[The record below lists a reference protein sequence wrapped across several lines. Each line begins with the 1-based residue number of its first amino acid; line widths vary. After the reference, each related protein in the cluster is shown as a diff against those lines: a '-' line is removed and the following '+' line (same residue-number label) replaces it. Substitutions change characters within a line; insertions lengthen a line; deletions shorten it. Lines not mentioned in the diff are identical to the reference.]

1 MYLIKTFGLL
11 IASLLILS
19 VNTVLA
25 SESLSSVPTS
35 VRDACKEKIR
45 ERFHAMGEKLY
56 TSSMDLLDVN
66 DAFIVGADIELK
78 GPVQCTYLQI
88 VSSAENQKIATET
101 FNYGDFE
108 NSWHEAFKKVSQTHF
123 SPYFMKLPLRSL
135 YQTDSV
141 WRKRI
146 GAFDDKN
153 EKGRQISDSIKLNTS
168 FTKNGYQITPIL
180 DIQFIF
186 KIAIREDKTNTIS
199 EIAVDFSDG
208 RKTNGEINV
217 KRVGPGFGQ
226 PVISES
232 VDMKAGKSKEPINE
246 LAHGDYR
253 VTYHDAFCGCEGVVE
268 EDEALDF
275 WKKKSPKLKY
285 TVHSI
290 PAKVVG
296 IVKDPDSKEPVK
308 DKDVTLVPLCVEA
321 DMKTISPVKTNSS
334 GAFVFPVV
342 PKGVYTLQVDGTDIQ
357 TIQNCDFKSK
367 TLDLGTLFFRNI
379 VTYDITLELDCLN
392 DPTCA
397 IEATA
402 EWKGVRFKYTYGIHP
417 DEKEKALESPLSTR
431 SVDFLEEQ
439 TKAEEIPIIES
450 RLWNLIVISDTVPA
464 DNVQMLR
471 HAYGFHCCANH
482 TRGNDAFSATATRN
496 DPIFFP
502 PELALPPYNK
512 IEPHTLFLTWGI
524 DFDCHAPDDEVNI
537 QVFPGASEFP
547 TGLDEFS
554 ESPLVVDAKVT
565 PQIIDYIRKGKETFS
580 VTYSWQKGEAN
591 KKYKLYFKKVK
602 E

>member
-1 MYLIKTFGLL
+1 MQGIKAYGFLIV
-11 IASLLILS
+11 SLLIVS

-25 SESLSSVPTS
+25 GEPLSSVPSS

-45 ERFHAMGEKLY
+45 ERFHVMGEKLY

-78 GPVQCTYLQI
+78 GPVQCTYLKI
-88 VSSAENQKIATET
+88 VSSTENQRIETET
-101 FNYGDFE
+101 FSYKDFE
-108 NSWHEAFKKVSQTHF
+108 NSWHEAFQQVSRTHF

-135 YQTDSV
+135 YQTGSV

-146 GAFDDKN
+146 GAFDDDN
-153 EKGRQISDSIKLNTS
+153 EKGRIISDSIKLNTS
-168 FTKNGYQITPIL
+168 FTKNGYQITPKL

-199 EIAVDFSDG
+199 DITIDFSDG
-208 RKTNGEINV
+208 RKTNGEINL

-226 PVISES
+226 PVVSES
-232 VDMKAGKSKEPINE
+232 SAMKNGKSLEPING

-285 TVHSI
+285 TLQSV
-290 PAKVVG
+290 PAQVVG
-296 IVKDPDSKEPVK
+296 MLKDQDSKESIK
-308 DKDVTLVPLCVEA
+308 DKEVILVPLCVEA
-321 DMKTISPVKTNSS
+321 DMKTIPPVKTNSS
-334 GAFVFPVV
+334 GVFIFPIV
-342 PKGVYTLQVDGTDIQ
+342 PKGVYTLKVDGIDIK
-357 TIQNCDFKSK
+357 TIQNCDFKSNK
-367 TLDLGTLFFRNI
+367 LDLGILFFRNI
-379 VTYDITLELDCLN
+379 ATYDIRLELDCLN

-397 IEATA
+397 IAATA
-402 EWKGVRFKYTYGIHP
+402 EWKNVRFKYTYGIHP
-417 DEKEKALESPLSTR
+417 DEKEKGLELLLSTR
-431 SVDFLEEQ
+431 SVDALDEQ
-439 TKAEEIPIIES
+439 ANMKEIPYIES
-450 RLWNLIVISDTVPA
+450 MLWNLIVISDAVPA
-464 DNVQMLR
+464 DNVQILR
-471 HAYGFHCCANH
+471 HAYGFHCTPNH
-482 TRGNDAFSATATRN
+482 ERGNDTFSATATRN
-496 DPIFFP
+496 DPVFFP

-524 DFDCHAPDDEVNI
+524 DFDCHSSDDSMNI

-565 PQIIDYIRKGKETFS
+565 PQIIDYIRKGQETFS
-580 VTYSWQKGEAN
+580 VTYSWQKGGAN
-591 KKYKLYFKKVK
+591 KKYKLHFKKIR
-602 E
+602 